1 MPAGGKETFL
11 SKVTF
16 RRESNWV
23 SKTKQIL
30 KEMEMIEEICKHCKY
45 FLLCC
50 CGDEFKDCKLKKS
63 ISERALDFGK
73 MLRSHGE
80 SEDSYTSGAAG
91 YEKGA
96 TEQKA
101 IDEDAIHAIV
111 EEQVLKAIEKQKAID
126 EANPSDA
133 VIMRILNAIGY
144 EEESW
149 IPIVRKNLKAMEED
163 TK

>member
-1 MPAGGKETFL
+1 MPTGGKEAFL

-30 KEMEMIEEICKHCKY
+30 KEMEMIEEICKHCKH

-101 IDEDAIHAIV
+101 IDE
-111 EEQVLKAIEKQKAID
+111 
-126 EANPSDA
+126 ANPSDA

-149 IPIVRKNLKAMEED
+149 IPIVRKNLKAMEE
-163 TK
+163 